1 MAYPLFQVV
10 VVIAC
15 SLQAL
20 TKVHGHSKINDTQ
33 SIAPMQEGGKMLALE
48 DIKILDL
55 THLAPGALCTMILGD
70 LGADVIRIEA
80 PPEVSGRGAGLGLS
94 PRGEEGRR
102 QAAFDALNRNK
113 RSVGLNLRDE
123 TGRQIFHQ
131 LAQTADVI
139 VEGFRPGVV
148 KRLGVD
154 YEAIKAINPRVVY
167 CSLSGYGQDGPY
179 SNFSGHDVNYIS
191 IAGALDLI
199 GTAGGTPIIPLNLLA
214 DFAGASLHGVMG
226 IMAALIAR
234 SKTGAGQYVDI
245 AYADGVITLLTWFM
259 SNHFSSGA
267 MFKKGTTWF
276 HGAYPYYGAYEAKD
290 GKYVTIGCVEPW
302 FWENLCRALGKE
314 EYIPYHVSPE
324 HFLHK
329 PEGDRWDEIS
339 SHLKQAFLT
348 KTRDEWFDFL
358 TKKDVPVGKVYS
370 LDEVFSDPQLLHR
383 QMLLEI
389 EHPTLGKVKQPGIAI
404 KLSETPGKVRRFSP
418 IFGEHTE
425 EVLLELGYTEAQ
437 VGELRQAKVI
447 G

>member
-1 MAYPLFQVV
+1 
-10 VVIAC
+10 
-15 SLQAL
+15 
-20 TKVHGHSKINDTQ
+20 
-33 SIAPMQEGGKMLALE
+33 MLALE

-55 THLAPGALCTMILGD
+55 AHLVPGSLCTMILGD
-70 LGADVIRIEA
+70 LGADVIKIEA
-80 PPEVSGRGAGLGLS
+80 PPEVGGRGAGLGLS

-113 RSVGLNLRDE
+113 KSVGLNLRSE
-123 TGRQIFHQ
+123 KGRQIFYQ

-179 SNFSGHDVNYIS
+179 SSFSGHDVNYIS

-199 GTAGGTPIIPLNLLA
+199 GTSGGSPVIPLNLLA

-226 IMAALIAR
+226 ILAALVAR
-234 SKTGAGQYVDI
+234 GKTGVGQYVDI
-245 AYADGVITLLTWFM
+245 AYTDGVISLLSWFI

-267 MFKKGTTWF
+267 MYKRGETWL

-290 GKYVTIGCVEPW
+290 GKYVSIGCVEPW

-314 EYIPYHVSPE
+314 EYIPYCVAPE
-324 HFLHK
+324 HFIHK
-329 PEGDRWDEIS
+329 PEDDKWEEIS
-339 SHLKQAFLT
+339 SYLKQVFLT
-348 KTRDEWFDFL
+348 KTRDEWFEFL
-358 TKKDVPVGKVYS
+358 SKKDVPVGKVHT
-370 LDEVFSDPQLLHR
+370 LDEFSSDPQVLHR
-383 QMLLEI
+383 QMVLEMD
-389 EHPTLGKVKQPGIAI
+389 HPTVGKVKQPGIAI
-404 KLSETPGKVRRFSP
+404 KLSETPGKVRTFAP
-418 IFGEHTE
+418 LFGEHTE
-425 EVLLELGYTEAQ
+425 EVLLQLGYTDTQ
-437 VGELRQAKVI
+437 ISELRQAKVI